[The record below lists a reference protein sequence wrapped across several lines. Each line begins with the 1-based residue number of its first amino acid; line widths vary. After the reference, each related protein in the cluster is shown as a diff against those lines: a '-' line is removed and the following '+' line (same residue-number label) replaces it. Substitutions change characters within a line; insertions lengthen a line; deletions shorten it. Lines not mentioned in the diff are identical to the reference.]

1 MTEGTQTDRRQ
12 LAPDEENERLR
23 RWRLVLGKSAESSE
37 TRLEGDYAAMDA
49 ALEKLYGVDPKGR
62 KRSGGLGGSAPGVA
76 RWLGDIRKYFPQSVV
91 KIVQKDA
98 FDRLGARYLL
108 ADPEFLDSV
117 EVDIHLVTTLISL
130 SSAIPEETKSVAR
143 AVVRKL
149 VDDVMKRIQ
158 AKTVS
163 AVRGAISR
171 SLRTNRPRYGEL
183 DFNRTIRLN
192 LKNWDS
198 DQKRLA
204 VERLAGYGHKR
215 KSLFDVV
222 LCVDQSGSMA
232 SSVVYASIFAA
243 TLALLPSLSTRFVLF
258 DTSVV
263 DMTEKLAD
271 PVDVLFGA
279 QLGGGTDIGEALKY
293 CRSIITRPNKTI
305 LILISDLYEGNDPR
319 VMLSV
324 AQELAMA
331 GVKQIC
337 LLALDDEGS
346 PGYHREN
353 ASMFATLGAPTFACT
368 PDLFPDLVAAA
379 INGRDVSSWA
389 SGAGL
394 APVGPAA
401 SLPNFDADEEQ
412 L

>member
-1 MTEGTQTDRRQ
+1 MDRSR
-12 LAPDEENERLR
+12 LEPNEESERLQ
-23 RWRLVLGKSAESSE
+23 RWRLVLGKSADSPNA
-37 TRLEGDYAAMDA
+37 RLEGDYAEMDV
-49 ALEKLYGVDPKGR
+49 ALERLYGGDERERQRFG
-62 KRSGGLGGSAPGVA
+62 SLGNSAPRVA

-91 KIVQKDA
+91 KVMQKDA
-98 FDRLGARYLL
+98 FDRFGAKYLL
-108 ADPEFLDSV
+108 ADPKFLKSV
-117 EVDIHLVTTLISL
+117 EVDIHLVSTLISL
-130 SSAIPEETKSVAR
+130 SSVIPEETKSAAR

-163 AVRGAISR
+163 AVCGAISR

-183 DFNRTIRLN
+183 DFDRTIRLN
-192 LKNWDS
+192 LKNWDPER
-198 DQKRLA
+198 KRLA
-204 VERLAGYGHKR
+204 VDRLAGYGYKR
-215 KSLFDVV
+215 RSLIDVV

-232 SSVVYASIFAA
+232 ESVVYSSIFAG
-243 TLALLPSLSTRFVLF
+243 TLASLPSVSTRLIFF

-279 QLGGGTDIGEALKY
+279 QLGGGTDIGMAMEY

-305 LILISDLYEGNDPR
+305 FVLISDLYDGGDPR
-319 VMLSV
+319 VMQSV
-324 AQELAMA
+324 AQEFAMS

-337 LLALDDEGS
+337 LLALDDEGTPS
-346 PGYHREN
+346 YDQEN

-368 PDLFPDLVAAA
+368 PDLFPELIASA